1 MHRLLWLIAGTTALT
16 PVFSL
21 ADPLPTGGTVVKG
34 DVAIATPGTTQMTI
48 TQRSDRAVVNW
59 NSFSIGRGAHVDI
72 RQPSQDS
79 AILNRVTGSTDSQIH
94 GRLTANGQVHLVNPN
109 GIFIGRT
116 GIVDSGAFVGSTLDT
131 TDEDFTAGRL
141 RYSGNGTSKTV
152 ENAGRITIVPGGYAA
167 LIGGRVKNSGMVTVP
182 MGRVGFAA
190 GERVTLDL
198 SGDQFLQVALPSDV
212 GDDMDALIEN
222 TGTVSAEGGLIEMRA
237 AAARAA
243 ARNAINLSGV
253 AEARSVSGRSG
264 AIILGGSGGNVSV
277 SGRVSTRARDP
288 IVTSS
293 LRPRARGGDIT
304 VTGTRIALEG
314 AVIDASGQSGGGL
327 IRVGGDFAGK
337 GPLPRARQV
346 TVDADTHLAADGG
359 VSGNGGRIAIWSDRQ
374 THFNGTMSARGG
386 ETGGVG
392 GFIEVSSAQELRY
405 RGFADLRA
413 NSGAW
418 GTLLLDPA
426 DISVPGTIDEATLE
440 AGLEAGN
447 FTLDTFD
454 EFGTDP
460 GDITIDVDV
469 DWGASTRLSLTADR
483 NVFLNGAINGP
494 NGELNIDVGN
504 LIVAGNPDADVNVDR
519 FLLESGTWSQITPVL
534 PTFSANNFELEFG
547 TSFLRF
553 SGGNGEPANPFEIV
567 DVFGL
572 QGLEG
577 APAGRQYILVNDI
590 DASGTEGWADLDFVE
605 AGFRPI
611 SSFDGS
617 LDGNGFSIF
626 DLIIDGTGR
635 AALIDTLLATGSISN
650 LDVVNANV
658 QGTSGAILVV
668 VNSGTVSN
676 VSVSGIVNM
685 ASPTGGAAVGGLVR
699 SNDSLIED
707 SDSSAEVNLTSAGGG
722 GGLSGIGGLV
732 GNNIGTINR
741 SHATG
746 NVTVNNSATGVD
758 LSVGGFVGI
767 DTGQID
773 NSYALGNVAVN
784 DAGTDA
790 PIAAG
795 GFAGRHNG
803 EIDTSFSTGSVV
815 VTGAAANIGGFAGLF
830 DGIVSPIIS
839 FDPGLRTTFWDTE
852 TSGLT
857 TSDGGIG
864 LTTAEFQNT
873 DTFLALGRDAGW
885 DFGTTWAPGDT
896 GFYPVLYTTSA
907 VVFAEADPL
916 TLVYGTTAGATA
928 TGTTAGGT
936 DTFLRG
942 PEGDS
947 LDTDA
952 AFAALSFS
960 DETVG
965 ERSFTIDTPTLTSAE
980 GTSYRV
986 VSATGSATITPAPL
1000 TITANDRTHVY
1011 GVGTIFDGTGFVTE
1025 GLVRDDTVTSVT
1037 IASPGAAPFSN
1048 VAGSPYA
1055 ITPSDAIGTG
1065 LGNYD
1070 ITYVAGEL
1078 TVTPAPLTI
1087 TANDRAH
1094 VYGIG
1099 TVFDGTGFATEGLI
1113 GEDNV
1118 TSVTMTSVGAVPSA
1132 GVTESPYAITPSDAI
1147 GSGVGNYDIT
1157 YVAGELTVTPAPLT
1171 ITAQDQEKTFGET
1184 FVFAGTEFTA
1194 GELLFD
1200 DSVTSATISSE
1211 GAAADATIEDSPY
1224 AISITGATGSGIENY
1239 DITYVDGAL
1248 TVVEGVGSSPVV
1260 VNPPPPAVVTLP
1272 NPSDPVTIAFEGQDG
1287 GTTVV
1292 NEPAR
1297 AGETL
1302 TRVRGTAT
1310 LLEVAARACGES
1322 SADVTRYLACLS
1334 DALNDFSN
1342 ELDAIS
1348 TDLPP
1353 ALANV
1358 AAIINEAR
1366 VGVDRA
1372 QARANRRLAGATTEA
1387 ERAAIAADAIAEAR
1401 AAVQTA
1407 GDEIRKS
1414 IALIRAEDPE
1424 LVRLQTDTINTIV
1437 RAVETVDIELSRV
1450 TDL

>member
-626 DLIIDGTGR
+626 DLVIDGTFR
-635 AALIDTLLATGSISN
+635 AALIDTLQATGSITN

-699 SNDSLIED
+699 SNDSLIE
-707 SDSSAEVNLTSAGGG
+707 
-722 GGLSGIGGLV
+722 
-732 GNNIGTINR
+732 
-741 SHATG
+741 
-746 NVTVNNSATGVD
+746 
-758 LSVGGFVGI
+758 
-767 DTGQID
+767 
-773 NSYALGNVAVN
+773 
-784 DAGTDA
+784 
-790 PIAAG
+790 
-795 GFAGRHNG
+795 
-803 EIDTSFSTGSVV
+803 
-815 VTGAAANIGGFAGLF
+815 
-830 DGIVSPIIS
+830 
-839 FDPGLRTTFWDTE
+839 
-852 TSGLT
+852 
-857 TSDGGIG
+857 
-864 LTTAEFQNT
+864 
-873 DTFLALGRDAGW
+873 
-885 DFGTTWAPGDT
+885 
-896 GFYPVLYTTSA
+896 
-907 VVFAEADPL
+907 
-916 TLVYGTTAGATA
+916 
-928 TGTTAGGT
+928 
-936 DTFLRG
+936 
-942 PEGDS
+942 
-947 LDTDA
+947 
-952 AFAALSFS
+952 
-960 DETVG
+960 
-965 ERSFTIDTPTLTSAE
+965 
-980 GTSYRV
+980 
-986 VSATGSATITPAPL
+986 
-1000 TITANDRTHVY
+1000 
-1011 GVGTIFDGTGFVTE
+1011 
-1025 GLVRDDTVTSVT
+1025 
-1037 IASPGAAPFSN
+1037 
-1048 VAGSPYA
+1048 
-1055 ITPSDAIGTG
+1055 
-1065 LGNYD
+1065 
-1070 ITYVAGEL
+1070 
-1078 TVTPAPLTI
+1078 
-1087 TANDRAH
+1087 
-1094 VYGIG
+1094 
-1099 TVFDGTGFATEGLI
+1099 
-1113 GEDNV
+1113 
-1118 TSVTMTSVGAVPSA
+1118 
-1132 GVTESPYAITPSDAI
+1132 
-1147 GSGVGNYDIT
+1147 
-1157 YVAGELTVTPAPLT
+1157 
-1171 ITAQDQEKTFGET
+1171 
-1184 FVFAGTEFTA
+1184 
-1194 GELLFD
+1194 
-1200 DSVTSATISSE
+1200 
-1211 GAAADATIEDSPY
+1211 
-1224 AISITGATGSGIENY
+1224 
-1239 DITYVDGAL
+1239 
-1248 TVVEGVGSSPVV
+1248 
-1260 VNPPPPAVVTLP
+1260 
-1272 NPSDPVTIAFEGQDG
+1272 
-1287 GTTVV
+1287 
-1292 NEPAR
+1292 
-1297 AGETL
+1297 
-1302 TRVRGTAT
+1302 
-1310 LLEVAARACGES
+1310 
-1322 SADVTRYLACLS
+1322 
-1334 DALNDFSN
+1334 
-1342 ELDAIS
+1342 
-1348 TDLPP
+1348 
-1353 ALANV
+1353 
-1358 AAIINEAR
+1358 
-1366 VGVDRA
+1366 
-1372 QARANRRLAGATTEA
+1372 
-1387 ERAAIAADAIAEAR
+1387 
-1401 AAVQTA
+1401 
-1407 GDEIRKS
+1407 
-1414 IALIRAEDPE
+1414 
-1424 LVRLQTDTINTIV
+1424 
-1437 RAVETVDIELSRV
+1437 
-1450 TDL
+1450 